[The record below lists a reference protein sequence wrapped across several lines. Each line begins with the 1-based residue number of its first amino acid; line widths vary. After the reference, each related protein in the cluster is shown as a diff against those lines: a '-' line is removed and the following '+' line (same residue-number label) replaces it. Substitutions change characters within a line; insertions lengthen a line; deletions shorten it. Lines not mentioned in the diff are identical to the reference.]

1 LNGLAAHR
9 VAIAAKM
16 PQLRGNP
23 NRAAAALR
31 PCQPYGSNRFP
42 RDGAVG
48 TGNAG
53 HRDCHLRSR
62 ALEGARRHRSNDGF
76 AYCTALFEQSSRHAQ
91 PAHLGIIAV
100 RDKSLDKPLRAAGNI
115 GEGLCNPTSGAGFRG
130 RHDPAR
136 ILQAPADSRGKMFE
150 LRIGVR
156 HDHESTSLE
165 LRMDIATPE
174 HTPMMQQYLRI
185 KAQHPDV
192 LLFYRMGD
200 FYEMFYDD
208 ARRAAELLDIALTQ
222 RGASAG
228 APIPMAGVP
237 AVTLDSYLAKLVRK
251 GESVAI
257 CEQRGDPG
265 KAKGPMEREVVRI
278 VTPGTITDE
287 ALLEERRDN
296 VLASVCAGDGRYGL
310 AWLELS
316 AGRFSV
322 MELESLAALE
332 AEVERLQPKE
342 ILAPDGA
349 QPALARSLSAADRPW
364 RARAP
369 WQFDIDS
376 ATHALTEQFRTRD
389 LAGFGCADKPQAIA
403 AAGALLSFVR
413 ETQKSA
419 LPHLLSITTEERDA
433 ALIMDPATRRNLE
446 LDESL
451 AGTQELTLAGVFD
464 RTSTPMGGRLLRRW
478 LHRPL
483 RDRDILR
490 SRYHAVATLIEQ
502 AHYGEFAE
510 PLRAIG
516 DLERIL
522 ARIALRSARPRDLAQ
537 LRGALAALPALKQ
550 ALVTVAEASLLLKL
564 AAEIG
569 DHRQEHDLL
578 RRSII
583 DSPPHYLRDGGVIA
597 EGYDAELDELR
608 ALGSNT
614 EQFLLDLEQRER
626 ERSGLS
632 SLKLGFNRVQGFYI
646 EVNRS
651 QADRVPP
658 EYLRR
663 QTVKSAERFI
673 TPELKS
679 FEDKVLGARDRALAR
694 EKSLYEEVLDR
705 LSAMLPSLQ
714 STATAVAQIDVL
726 ACFAERAA
734 ALDCAQPELTAEPTL
749 LIEGG
754 RHPVVERAGRE
765 PFIPNDVR
773 FDQSRRMLIITGPNM
788 GGKSTYMRQTAL
800 IVVLAH
806 IGCFVPARRAVL
818 GPIDRIFTRIGAS
831 DDLAG
836 GRSTFMLEMTETANI
851 LNNATAESLVLMDEV
866 GRGTSTFDGLSL
878 AWACAA
884 FIASKIRA
892 FTLFATHYFELT
904 SLASE
909 APGVVNVHVEAVEH
923 GDRLVFLHSV
933 KEGPANQS
941 YGLQVAALAGIP
953 KSVTAQ
959 ARRYLTELER
969 ERDALRKHNSPQA
982 ELPIFTP
989 AAAPMVS
996 AALTALRAADPDTLS
1011 PRAALDLLFRL
1022 KSLDRDQS

>member
-1 LNGLAAHR
+1 M
-9 VAIAAKM
+9 I
-16 PQLRGNP
+16 
-23 NRAAAALR
+23 
-31 PCQPYGSNRFP
+31 
-42 RDGAVG
+42 
-48 TGNAG
+48 
-53 HRDCHLRSR
+53 
-62 ALEGARRHRSNDGF
+62 
-76 AYCTALFEQSSRHAQ
+76 
-91 PAHLGIIAV
+91 
-100 RDKSLDKPLRAAGNI
+100 
-115 GEGLCNPTSGAGFRG
+115 
-130 RHDPAR
+130 DPEEK
-136 ILQAPADSRGKMFE
+136 IS
-150 LRIGVR
+150 
-156 HDHESTSLE
+156 
-165 LRMDIATPE
+165 

-237 AVTLDSYLAKLVRK
+237 VVTLDGYLAKLVRK
-251 GESVAI
+251 GQSVAI

-265 KAKGPMEREVVRI
+265 KGKGPMDREVVRI
-278 VTPGTITDE
+278 VTPGTVTDE
-287 ALLEERRDN
+287 ALLEERRDT
-296 VLASVCAGDGRYGL
+296 VLACVCGQGGRYGL
-310 AWLELS
+310 AWLDLS

-322 MELESLAALE
+322 MELASLAALE
-332 AEVERLQPKE
+332 AEVERLRPAE

-349 QPALARSLSAADRPW
+349 QPALARSSGEDWPW

-369 WQFDIDS
+369 WHFELDS
-376 ATHALTEQFRTRD
+376 ATRALTEQFRTRD
-389 LAGFGCADKPQAIA
+389 LAGYGCADKPLAIA
-403 AAGALLSFVR
+403 AAGALLAYVR

-446 LDESL
+446 LDESI
-451 AGTQELTLAGVFD
+451 AGSDELTLAGVFD
-464 RTSTPMGGRLLRRW
+464 RTTTAMGGRLLRRW

-483 RDRDILR
+483 RDRASLR
-490 SRYHAVATLIEQ
+490 ARYQAVATLIDQ
-502 AHYGEFAE
+502 GQHADIAE
-510 PLRAIG
+510 ALAAIG

-522 ARIALRSARPRDLAQ
+522 ARIALRSARPRDLVQ
-537 LRGALAALPALKQ
+537 LRQALGALPALRGI
-550 ALVTVAEASLLLKL
+550 VAGAQSPLLQQLTAGISDHQTEHSLLQR
-564 AAEIG
+564 A
-569 DHRQEHDLL
+569 
-578 RRSII
+578 I
-583 DSPPHYLRDGGVIA
+583 DEAPPHYLREGGVIA
-597 EGYDAELDELR
+597 QGFDAELDELR

-614 EQFLLDLEQRER
+614 EQFLVDLEQRER

-632 SLKLGFNRVQGFYI
+632 SLKLGFNRVQGFFI

-651 QADRVPP
+651 QADKVPA

-679 FEDKVLGARDRALAR
+679 FEDKVLGARERAQAR
-694 EKSLYEEVLDR
+694 ERLLYETVLEQ
-705 LSAMLPSLQ
+705 LSDNLAALQ
-714 STATAVAQIDVL
+714 ASAAAIAEIDVL
-726 ACFAERAA
+726 SCFAERATT
-734 ALDCAQPELTAEPTL
+734 LQCAQPELVDEPTL
-749 LIEGG
+749 RIDGG

-773 FDQSRRMLIITGPNM
+773 LDDSRRMLIITGPNM

-800 IVVLAH
+800 IVILAH
-806 IGCFVPARRAVL
+806 IGCFVPARRAIL
-818 GPIDRIFTRIGAS
+818 GPMDRIFTRIGAS

-851 LNNATAESLVLMDEV
+851 LNNATEKSLVLMDEV

-884 FIASKIRA
+884 FIATKIRA

-904 SLASE
+904 SLAGE

-933 KEGPANQS
+933 KDGPANQS

-953 KSVTAQ
+953 KSVTTQ

-969 ERDALRKHNSPQA
+969 ERDALRSYSSPQG
-982 ELPIFTP
+982 ELPLFASAP
-989 AAAPMVS
+989 APQRES
-996 AALTALRAADPDTLS
+996 AALSALRAADPNALS
-1011 PRAALDLLFRL
+1011 PKDALDLLFQL
-1022 KSLDRDQS
+1022 KKLDRDDAL